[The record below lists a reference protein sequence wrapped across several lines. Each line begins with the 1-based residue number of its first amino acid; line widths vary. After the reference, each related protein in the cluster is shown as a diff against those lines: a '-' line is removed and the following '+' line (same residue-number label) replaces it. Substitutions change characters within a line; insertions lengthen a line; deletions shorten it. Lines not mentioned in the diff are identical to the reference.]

1 MQFSEVVRLRQS
13 VRVYTP
19 EPVSEPQLTQLLCW
33 AANAPSAGALH
44 PLEFI
49 LLEDSQQREAVVAAT
64 FCGVQ
69 EQDPHP
75 QAWLL
80 SAPILIVVCGDLQK
94 VERKYGTTSL
104 DAKAMLSQDCGAAI
118 ENFLLGAVSLGLS
131 SCYVSGFRTEQL
143 SKALHLP
150 PHILP
155 MALLPLGYRAGEQQQ
170 RPLRSAVLHKNT
182 YGTGKTL
189 PK

>member
-13 VRVYTP
+13 VRAYTP
-19 EPVSEPQLTQLLCW
+19 EPVPETHLEQLLCW

-49 LLEDSQQREAVVAAT
+49 LLKDPRQREAAVAAT

-69 EQDPHP
+69 EQAPQT

-80 SAPILIVVCGDLQK
+80 SAPVLIAVCGDLQK
-94 VERKYGTTSL
+94 VERKYGHTSL
-104 DAKAMLSQDCGAAI
+104 DARAMLAQDCGAAV
-118 ENFLLGAVSLGLS
+118 ENFLLGAVSLGLA
-131 SCYVSGFRTEQL
+131 SCYVSGFRPAELTETL
-143 SKALHLP
+143 NLP

-155 MALLPLGYRAGEQQQ
+155 MALLPLGYAADAQRQ
-170 RPLRSAVLHKNT
+170 RPLSPAVLYRDT
-182 YGTGKTL
+182 YGVWEIR
-189 PK
+189 